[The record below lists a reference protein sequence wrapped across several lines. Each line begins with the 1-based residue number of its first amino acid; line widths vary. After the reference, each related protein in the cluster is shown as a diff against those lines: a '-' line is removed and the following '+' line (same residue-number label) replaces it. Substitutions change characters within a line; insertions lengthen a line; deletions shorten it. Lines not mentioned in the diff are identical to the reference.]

1 MREKRERSASGS
13 WEGLAGRG
21 VQDSQGDKLVQNCGQ
36 GAEPASKRQ
45 GEGEAEGPGQVERV
59 IGGAQVME

>member
-1 MREKRERSASGS
+1 M
-13 WEGLAGRG
+13 
-21 VQDSQGDKLVQNCGQ
+21 QDSQGDKLVQNCGQ